1 MFRRLFLLT
10 LFSFLLL
17 PIRLSASEPAR
28 NTRVYIPNYE
38 PGTTDIYHYVV
49 TLLNLAMA
57 QTESEYGPVQI
68 IANPAATPQ
77 QRQFLNLRNGRTD
90 IMWSVT
96 TFEREQHHHVIR
108 IPLTGGMFGYR
119 VLLVSQDNPLFITE
133 IALDQL
139 KQLSA
144 VQGSDWPDT
153 DILKYHGF
161 NVSTSVY
168 NSAFK
173 LLDKGMVDYFPRAVH
188 EVFEELSTHRDLA
201 IEVESHIALQYHNPM
216 FFFVSEH
223 RPELAERL
231 EVGLQRLYEN
241 GDLQRLLTSQHFYI
255 RARNLLKDRTV
266 YPLSNPLLTE
276 ETREALSH
284 YPSPL
289 SNSL

>member
-139 KQLSA
+139 KQLNA

-168 NSAFK
+168 SSAFK